1 VLLEARGP
9 RAQHAAEQCFDR
21 AIAIATGQNARSLLL
36 RAVIAR
42 VGLRHGDPQTA
53 DITRMLE
60 PVYDS
65 FGEGFNLPDLQLAAR
80 LIGRASP

>member
-1 VLLEARGP
+1 
-9 RAQHAAEQCFDR
+9 
-21 AIAIATGQNARSLLL
+21 
-36 RAVIAR
+36 
-42 VGLRHGDPQTA
+42 
-53 DITRMLE
+53 MLE